1 MKQGREIFSVYGFRY
16 RPRGD
21 ESTRY
26 GASLRQPLWLCEIP
40 LDGGRKTILQKM
52 AVVFFIARVAVVYKP
67 ELQVK
72 ARVLH
77 GALIYEASQFSVF
90 P

>member
-1 MKQGREIFSVYGFRY
+1 MRY
-16 RPRGD
+16 
-21 ESTRY
+21 S
-26 GASLRQPLWLCEIP
+26 ASLRQPLWLCEIP

-52 AVVFFIARVAVVYKP
+52 AVVLFTARATVMYKP

>member
-1 MKQGREIFSVYGFRY
+1 
-16 RPRGD
+16 
-21 ESTRY
+21 
-26 GASLRQPLWLCEIP
+26 
-40 LDGGRKTILQKM
+40 M
-52 AVVFFIARVAVVYKP
+52 AVVLFTARATVMYKP

-77 GALIYEASQFSVF
+77 GALIYEASQFLAF